1 MCRYETR
8 RKLETLK
15 TRIQFLNAK
24 FIEQLQ
30 LSKVLHCTHIS
41 FVCTLYINFTVKLG
55 FSFHYSQPF
64 HGVSLFSTFEH
75 HAIASLAKQLAVYHV
90 TDAYPRAVRATKLN
104 KLDITEL
111 KSNIF
116 VQLFKDIS
124 MEQLWVLIL
133 IKLRYF
139 YVRVFL
145 WLIEYFW
152 VT

>member
-1 MCRYETR
+1 MLLMPT
-8 RKLETLK
+8 LE
-15 TRIQFLNAK
+15 
-24 FIEQLQ
+24 
-30 LSKVLHCTHIS
+30 
-41 FVCTLYINFTVKLG
+41 
-55 FSFHYSQPF
+55 
-64 HGVSLFSTFEH
+64 
-75 HAIASLAKQLAVYHV
+75 
-90 TDAYPRAVRATKLN
+90 AVRATKLN

-124 MEQLWVLIL
+124 MEQMWVLIL